1 MVRRFVV
8 LIIGSA
14 VLAVALALLCRFVFP
29 DVRPYLPGED
39 VALGWRREAAFLTTT
54 LAWLSTEVAAV
65 LSVGLIAYL
74 WKNRASRIRSS

>member
-1 MVRRFVV
+1 MVRRFIY

-14 VLAVALALLCRFVFP
+14 ILAAALVVFCRFVFA
-29 DVRPYLPGED
+29 DVQPYMPGED

-54 LAWLSTEVAAV
+54 LAWLSAEVSVV

-74 WKNRASRIRSS
+74 WKNRASKFRSS